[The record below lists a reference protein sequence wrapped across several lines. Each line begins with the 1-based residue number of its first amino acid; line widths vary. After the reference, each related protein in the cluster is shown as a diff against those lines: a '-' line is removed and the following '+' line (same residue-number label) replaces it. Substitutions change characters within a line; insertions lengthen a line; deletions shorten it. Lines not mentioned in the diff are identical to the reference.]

1 MRSLLLITL
10 PLLLAACGAD
20 IATATATTA
29 KLQAEQA
36 RQAQE
41 TAARITQQL
50 DANTKAL
57 TQRAADMADDSVK
70 GADR

>member
-1 MRSLLLITL
+1 MRLLLLIA
-10 PLLLAACGAD
+10 LALILTACGVD
-20 IATATATTA
+20 VATATATTA

-36 RQAQE
+36 KQAQE

-57 TQRAADMADDSVK
+57 AQRTADMADDK
-70 GADR
+70 RQ

>member
-1 MRSLLLITL
+1 MRLLLLITL
-10 PLLLAACGAD
+10 PLILTACGAD
-20 IATATATTA
+20 VATATATTA

-36 RQAQE
+36 KQAQE

-57 TQRAADMADDSVK
+57 EQRTADMADDK
-70 GADR
+70 R